1 MKKII
6 YLFIAAGLLSG
17 CSDTRKDNVE
27 TLPTEEIPVETAEPA
42 EEDPAMP
49 LTENQS
55 TKRATMDENPKAY
68 YLLELE
74 RIDLALTK
82 LENSYKNGSTAALK
96 AGEAESLR
104 RWDKALN
111 EIYGVLRTQLTS
123 EEMEDLRLKQLDW
136 ISLRDQEAAEA
147 AAEFADGT
155 LESVAELSKAR
166 ELTKERCFFLANTY
180 LKEEVS

>member
-6 YLFIAAGLLSG
+6 SLLIAAGLLGG
-17 CSDTRKDNVE
+17 CSNTEKDIAE
-27 TLPTEEIPVETAEPA
+27 TVPAEEIPAETAELKK
-42 EEDPAMP
+42 EDASLP
-49 LTENQS
+49 LAENQS

-111 EIYGVLRTQLTS
+111 EIYGVLRSQLPS
-123 EEMEDLRLKQLDW
+123 EEMEGLRLKQLEW
-136 ISLRDQEAAEA
+136 ISLRDQQAAEA

-155 LESVAELSKAR
+155 LESVAQISTER
-166 ELTKERCFFLANTY
+166 ELTRERCFFLANTY
-180 LKEEVS
+180 LKEEAG

>member
-6 YLFIAAGLLSG
+6 YLLIAAGLLNG
-17 CSDTRKDNVE
+17 CSNAGKDLAEPVPAEE
-27 TLPTEEIPVETAEPA
+27 TPAETAESA
-42 EEDPAMP
+42 EDAALP
-49 LTENQS
+49 LAENQS

-82 LENSYKNGSTAALK
+82 LENSYNNGSTAALK

-111 EIYGVLRTQLTS
+111 EIYGVLKTQLTP

-136 ISLRDQEAAEA
+136 IALRDQRAAEA

-155 LESVAELSKAR
+155 LESVAQLSKAR

-180 LKEEVS
+180 LKEEAG